1 MGKSF
6 QDRIL
11 CSCSS
16 IFSRFPTCLY
26 FFTYFGVAI
35 NCHEP
40 TPPVGIHR
48 WRRRRLQRHCC
59 DRRSRRRVGSQKA
72 EGVQEAQPGV
82 VFHLEATRPV
92 WFQPRRKWGND
103 PITIH
108 NYTPQNSHRPAKR
121 VGRLLSTKNHVFR
134 VYMKI
139 RKVTIIIPD
148 SLRVVLVHVPLVE
161 NHLKFFIFCLPPT
174 TSDVALDNLFAGA
187 HKFV

>member
-1 MGKSF
+1 MNPRLLLASTDGAG
-6 QDRIL
+6 DA
-11 CSCSS
+11 CSV
-16 IFSRFPTCLY
+16 TAV
-26 FFTYFGVAI
+26 TGAAGGVSAVKR
-35 NCHEP
+35 P
-40 TPPVGIHR
+40 KG
-48 WRRRRLQRHCC
+48 
-59 DRRSRRRVGSQKA
+59 SRRPSQALSSTWKQPDQYGSSHVGNG
-72 EGVQEAQPGV
+72 EMI
-82 VFHLEATRPV
+82 
-92 WFQPRRKWGND
+92 WND

>member
-6 QDRIL
+6 QDRIS
-11 CSCSS
+11 CSSSS

-26 FFTYFGVAI
+26 FFFTYFGVAI

-48 WRRRRLQRHCC
+48 WRRRRLQRHWC

-72 EGVQEAQPGV
+72 EGVQEAKPGV

-108 NYTPQNSHRPAKR
+108 NYYTPQNSHRLIDPPKGLEDYFPLKILFSGSIWKF
-121 VGRLLSTKNHVFR
+121 GR
-134 VYMKI
+134 
-139 RKVTIIIPD
+139 
-148 SLRVVLVHVPLVE
+148 
-161 NHLKFFIFCLPPT
+161 
-174 TSDVALDNLFAGA
+174 
-187 HKFV
+187 